1 MITNNFIEYMGAQG
15 LAPAELNDARYINV
29 TGTVVYNSFT
39 AGYESRIY
47 IGSGTTTPSKSDY
60 KIEQEVS
67 NFRATKSNNLFYGT
81 YKNSGSSD
89 VTITEVALLWTSR
102 EHSPICMVR
111 EVLETPVVVK
121 AGETQVF
128 TVSFNFS

>member
-1 MITNNFIEYMGAQG
+1 MITDNFIKYMGAQG
-15 LAPAELNDARYINV
+15 LAPLEEKTALYKIASGPEKWDFFGAR
-29 TGTVVYNSFT
+29 
-39 AGYESRIY
+39 YESRIY

-67 NFRATKSNNLFYGT
+67 NFIATKSGNLFYGT
-81 YKNSGSSD
+81 YKNSGFLD
-89 VTITEVALLWTSR
+89 VTITEVALLWMSR
-102 EHSPICMVR
+102 DNWPICMVR

>member
-1 MITNNFIEYMGAQG
+1 MITDNFITYMGAQG
-15 LAPAELNDARYINV
+15 LTPLELNEAFYKNV
-29 TGTVVYNSFT
+29 TGMEVQDSFT
-39 AGYESRIY
+39 ASESRIY

-60 KIEQEVS
+60 KIEQEVA
-67 NFRATKSNNLFYGT
+67 NFIATKSGNLFYGT

-102 EHSPICMVR
+102 GHSPICMVR

>member
-1 MITNNFIEYMGAQG
+1 MITDNFITYMGAQG
-15 LAPAELNDARYINV
+15 LAPLEGKTAAYKN
-29 TGTVVYNSFT
+29 NSGYEQQDFFT
-39 AGYESRIY
+39 ANYESRIY

-60 KIEQEVS
+60 KIEQEVA
-67 NFRATKSNNLFYGT
+67 NFIATKSGNLFYGT

-89 VTITEVALLWTSR
+89 VTITEVALLWETRS
-102 EHSPICMVR
+102 HWSICMVR

>member
-1 MITNNFIEYMGAQG
+1 MITDNFIKYMEAQG
-15 LAPAELNDARYINV
+15 LTPLEEKVALYKTASGDAMWDFF
-29 TGTVVYNSFT
+29 G
-39 AGYESRIY
+39 AHYESRIY
-47 IGSGTTTPSKSDY
+47 IGSGTTSPSKSDY
-60 KIEQEVS
+60 KIEQGVA
-67 NFRATKSNNLFYGT
+67 NFIATKSNNLFYGT

-102 EHSPICMVR
+102 DNFSICMVR

>member
-1 MITNNFIEYMGAQG
+1 MITDNFIKYMGAQG
-15 LAPAELNDARYINV
+15 FAPLEAKTALYKTSIGDEMWDY
-29 TGTVVYNSFT
+29 FT
-39 AGYESRIY
+39 ASYESRIY

-60 KIEQEVS
+60 KIEQEVA
-67 NFRATKSNNLFYGT
+67 NFIATKSGNLFYGT

-89 VTITEVALLWTSR
+89 VTITEVALLWTSSD
-102 EHSPICMVR
+102 HFQICMVR

>member
-1 MITNNFIEYMGAQG
+1 MITDNFITYMGAQG
-15 LAPAELNDARYINV
+15 LTPLELNEAFYKNV
-29 TGTVVYNSFT
+29 TGMEVQDSFT
-39 AGYESRIY
+39 ASESRIY
-47 IGSGTTTPSKSDY
+47 IGSGTTAPSKSDY
-60 KIEQEVS
+60 KIEQEVA
-67 NFRATKSNNLFYGT
+67 NFIATKSGNLFYGT

-102 EHSPICMVR
+102 GHSPICMVR

>member
-1 MITNNFIEYMGAQG
+1 MITDNFIKYMGAQG
-15 LAPAELNDARYINV
+15 LAPLEQKNTPYKIV
-29 TGTVVYNSFT
+29 FGGEGWGFFG

-60 KIEQEVS
+60 KIEQEVA
-67 NFRATKSNNLFYGT
+67 NFIAKKSNNLFYGT

-89 VTITEVALLWTSR
+89 VTITEVALMWTTDNNYQV
-102 EHSPICMVR
+102 CMVR